1 MNPVEQLY
9 GCTKRLVEHLRKGLP
24 KTDREAYIETIE
36 KLLEERQRLIEQ
48 LPKLIN
54 GKKTIIGEEIIRDD
68 RLIQEML
75 GAMFDEIKKDVHQL
89 QRQKRMRNRYV
100 HPYSNGA
107 ADGMFLDKR
116 K

>member
-9 GCTKRLVEHLRKGLP
+9 DCTKRLADHLRKGLP
-24 KTDREAYIETIE
+24 KTDREAYIEEIQR
-36 KLLEERQRLIEQ
+36 LLDERQRLIEQ
-48 LPKLIN
+48 LPKPVN
-54 GKKTIIGEEIIRDD
+54 GKETIIGEEIIRDD

-75 GAMFDEIKKDVHQL
+75 GAMFDEIKNDVHQL

-100 HPYSNGA
+100 HPYSNGT
-107 ADGMFLDKR
+107 ADGMCLDKR